1 MKDNGR
7 SGCVDIAGYIGWSVV
22 RTRAI
27 VAEMNEIEAIS
38 ENVIEH
44 IDEIKYGSYR
54 LKFTSDKITCTSEV
68 LQRTGN
74 AIGNINTA

>member
-27 VAEMNEIEAIS
+27 VAEMNEIEAIVKFISRFEFLLDS
-38 ENVIEH
+38 E
-44 IDEIKYGSYR
+44 
-54 LKFTSDKITCTSEV
+54 F
-68 LQRTGN
+68 
-74 AIGNINTA
+74 